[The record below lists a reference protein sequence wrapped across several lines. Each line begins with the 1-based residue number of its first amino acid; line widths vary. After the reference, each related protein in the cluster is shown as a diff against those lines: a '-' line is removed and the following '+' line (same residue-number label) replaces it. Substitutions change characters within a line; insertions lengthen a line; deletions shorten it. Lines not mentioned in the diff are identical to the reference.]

1 MKKAVFCDRDGVLNE
16 LVYREERKEFE
27 PPHSVEELKFFERVF
42 DGFLLLQNSGFE
54 IFIIS
59 NQPDFAKGKTG
70 YSNIISVSEKFKNV
84 IEEKGIKIREYYYC
98 FHHPE
103 AILDDLR
110 VKCECRKPGTKFVE
124 EAIKKYIIDRNI
136 SFFIGDRNSDI
147 LCGRRAGLKTI
158 LIKNPDSDYKED
170 GNKPD
175 YESDSFFEAVK
186 IIINNTQ

>member
-1 MKKAVFCDRDGVLNE
+1 LKKAVFCDRDGVLNE
-16 LVYREERKEFE
+16 LVYREEGKEFE

-42 DGFLLLQNSGFE
+42 DGFLILQNSGFE
-54 IFIIS
+54 IFIVS

-84 IEEKGIKIREYYYC
+84 IEEKGIKIREFYYC

-124 EAIKKYIIDRNI
+124 EAINKYIIDRNI

-147 LCGRRAGLKTI
+147 LCGKRAGLKTI
-158 LIKNPDSDYKED
+158 LVRNPDSDYKED
-170 GNKPD
+170 ENKPD
-175 YESDSFFEAVK
+175 YESDSFFKAVK

>member
-1 MKKAVFCDRDGVLNE
+1 MLNE
-16 LVYREERKEFE
+16 LVYREARKEFE
-27 PPHSVEELKFFERVF
+27 PPHSVEELKFFEKIF
-42 DGFLLLQNSGFE
+42 EGFLILQNSGFE
-54 IFIIS
+54 IFVIS

-98 FHHPE
+98 LHHPE
-103 AILDDLR
+103 AILEDLR

-124 EAIKKYIIDRNI
+124 EAINKYIIDRNG

-147 LCGRRAGLKTI
+147 LCGKRAGLKTI
-158 LIKNPDSDYKED
+158 LVRNPDSDYKED